1 MEVGGREVAEAKG
14 QRRPGE
20 MVLIDPHTGSGGP
33 MSASWFQFSV
43 PIGGLVTCSTAQILS
58 GNYTCVIGECRT
70 FKLRT
75 P

>member
-33 MSASWFQFSV
+33 VSASWFQLASRLGDWSHAPLPKFFQE
-43 PIGGLVTCSTAQILS
+43 TIL
-58 GNYTCVIGECRT
+58 G
-70 FKLRT
+70 
-75 P
+75 